1 MYIQLLVF
9 CTESKRLR
17 DSFGTDKSHASGI
30 PTKGEDTKHPGKTN
44 DESKK
49 ESSLTVPPN
58 PPGEPAAAAAAVASS
73 GRKPGGAYPDPS
85 NFAERLMHVLDN
97 EIAKESLWWLGKG
110 EAIAVHPEKIKA
122 SPVLASHFQGNRY
135 TSFVRN
141 LNRW

>member
-1 MYIQLLVF
+1 MGGSQ
-9 CTESKRLR
+9 S
-17 DSFGTDKSHASGI
+17 DKV
-30 PTKGEDTKHPGKTN
+30 KG
-44 DESKK
+44 ESKK
-49 ESSLTVPPN
+49 NSSL
-58 PPGEPAAAAAAVASS
+58 PGAPKAKGNVTTTAASASTSAVTTK
-73 GRKPGGAYPDPS
+73 GRQPGGAYPNPS

-135 TSFVRN
+135 ASFVRN

>member
-1 MYIQLLVF
+1 MECSQ
-9 CTESKRLR
+9 S
-17 DSFGTDKSHASGI
+17 DKV
-30 PTKGEDTKHPGKTN
+30 KG
-44 DESKK
+44 ESKK
-49 ESSLTVPPN
+49 KSSL
-58 PPGEPAAAAAAVASS
+58 PGAPKPKGKVATAAAAAASTSTSAVTTK
-73 GRKPGGAYPDPS
+73 GRQPGGAYPNPS

-135 TSFVRN
+135 ASFVRN